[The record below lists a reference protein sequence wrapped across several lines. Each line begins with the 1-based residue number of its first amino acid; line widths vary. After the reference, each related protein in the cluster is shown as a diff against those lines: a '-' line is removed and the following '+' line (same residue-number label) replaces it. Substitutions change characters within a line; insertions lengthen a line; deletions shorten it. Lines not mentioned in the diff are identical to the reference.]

1 VRVFTY
7 AIVLASGLFALVGCV
22 QEVRQR
28 GEESTVVGAYNNPLT
43 WLREAQ
49 RHEEQG
55 DLQRALYEYRLAK
68 TVSHSDYTVLK
79 HVRRVEARIEERTA
93 MLLKQAERADTRGR
107 VSEARKIYLEILS
120 LKPGHRQALAALR
133 RQEKERGLLEMEKK
147 RVLARQRHQK
157 PQMSR
162 TENAYSDEDYDGA
175 SQEFVKATSQ
185 PIDARKLLEN
195 LKRHKH
201 KPAKDDQRR
210 RQEVE
215 ANLAQADKAYHAQ
228 HWDDALGF
236 LLQAELTADGEASQ
250 LQAIEKVRKEY
261 AEELYSQGVIS
272 YRSEPQQARSY
283 WRQALKFDPENE
295 KSRLRIRN
303 MSLK

>member
-1 VRVFTY
+1 MRTRTN
-7 AIVLASGLFALVGCV
+7 AIVLASGLFAFAGCV
-22 QEVRQR
+22 QEVRQS
-28 GEESTVVGAYNNPLT
+28 GEESTIVGAYNNPLT

-93 MLLKQAERADTRGR
+93 MLLKKAERADTRTR
-107 VSEARKIYLEILS
+107 VSEAREIYLEILS
-120 LKPGHRQALAALR
+120 LQPGHRQALAALR
-133 RQEKERGLLEMEKK
+133 RQEKDRGLQEMEKK
-147 RVLARQRHQK
+147 RVLARQRRQK

-162 TENAYSDEDYDGA
+162 TENPYSDEDYDGV

-195 LKRHKH
+195 LERHKH

-210 RQEVE
+210 RQKVGG
-215 ANLAQADKAYHAQ
+215 NLARAEKAYHAQ
-228 HWDDALGF
+228 HWDAALGF
-236 LLQAELTADGEASQ
+236 LRQAELTADGEAAQ
-250 LQAIEKVRKEY
+250 LQAIEKARKQY

-272 YRSEPQQARSY
+272 YRSEPQKALSF
-283 WRQALKFDPENE
+283 WLKALKFDPENE

-303 MSLK
+303 MSFK

>member
-1 VRVFTY
+1 MRTN
-7 AIVLASGLFALVGCV
+7 AIVLASSLFALAGCV
-22 QEVRQR
+22 QEVRQS
-28 GEESTVVGAYNNPLT
+28 GEELTVIGAYDNPLT

-68 TVSHSDYTVLK
+68 TVSHSDYTVVK
-79 HVRRVEARIEERTA
+79 HVRRVEARIAERTA
-93 MLLKQAERADTRGR
+93 MLLKKAERADTRAR
-107 VSEARKIYLEILS
+107 VSEAREIYLEILS
-120 LKPGHRQALAALR
+120 LQPGHRQALAALR
-133 RQEKERGLLEMEKK
+133 RQEKDRGLLEMEKK
-147 RVLARQRHQK
+147 RVLARQRRQK
-157 PQMSR
+157 PQKSR
-162 TENAYSDEDYDGA
+162 TQNAYSDEDDDGV
-175 SQEFVKATSQ
+175 SQELVEATSQ

-195 LKRHKH
+195 LERHKH

-215 ANLAQADKAYHAQ
+215 ANLSQAEKAYHAQ

-236 LLQAELTADGEASQ
+236 LRQAELIADGEASQ
-250 LQAIEKVRKEY
+250 LQAIEKARKQY

-272 YRSEPQQARSY
+272 YRSEPQTALSF
-283 WRQALKFDPENE
+283 WRKALKFDPENE
-295 KSRLRIRN
+295 KSRLRIHN

>member
-1 VRVFTY
+1 VRTLSN
-7 AIVLASGLFALVGCV
+7 AIVLASGLFALAGCV
-22 QEVRQR
+22 QEVRQSEVR
-28 GEESTVVGAYNNPLT
+28 SAIVGAYDNPST

-68 TVSHSDYTVLK
+68 TVSRSDYAVLK

-93 MLLKQAERADTRGR
+93 MLLKKAERAATRAR
-107 VSEARKIYLEILS
+107 ESEARGSYLEILG
-120 LKPGHRQALAALR
+120 LQPGHRQALAALR
-133 RQEKERGLLEMEKK
+133 RQEKDRGLLEMEKK
-147 RVLARQRHQK
+147 RVLARQRRQK
-157 PQMSR
+157 PQKSQ
-162 TENAYSDEDYDGA
+162 TENAYSDENYDGT
-175 SQEFVKATSQ
+175 SQALVKATGQ

-195 LKRHKH
+195 LESHKH

-215 ANLAQADKAYHAQ
+215 ASLSQAEKAYHAQ

-250 LQAIEKVRKEY
+250 LQAIEKARKQY